1 MLIGRDI
8 SGIVGNQAKLA
19 NDLEDL
25 HLQTVGGKVYASE
38 HAVRAIDLARLVCG
52 GHGKDLPFTAAVS

>member
-1 MLIGRDI
+1 MLNGREI
-8 SGIVGNQAKLA
+8 AEVIENQGRLA

-38 HAVRAIDLARLVCG
+38 HAVRAIDQARLVCG
-52 GHGKDLPFTAAVS
+52 GHGKSQSLTAT